1 MQKSVRE
8 LENAHEGADIWII
21 AAGASMNYVEPSFF
35 DNKITIGVN
44 RVFRKFDCDYIITK
58 DSRGFEQ
65 IKSISSSD
73 TKLVLSK
80 HESGNLYQGL
90 NHVDFEHYIFE
101 HPPKPNEQPML
112 QEIKKGKHRL
122 VVSYSTITSALHLA
136 AVMGAKNIMIC
147 GHDCGTIDGEATITD
162 YYGEVKPH
170 QKTEAKY
177 VQWLGLIEE
186 HTIAVADT
194 IKREFGCN
202 VHSLNPFVNF
212 NLEGHSYHP
221 SRASMMLKRDLR
233 TREDK

>member
-1 MQKSVRE
+1 MQKRIKE
-8 LENAHEGADIWII
+8 LDNLHEGKDIWII

-35 DNKITIGVN
+35 ENKITIGVN
-44 RVFRKFDCDYIITK
+44 RVFRKFECDYVITK

-65 IKSISSSD
+65 IKDISSAD
-73 TKLVLSK
+73 TKLILSK

-112 QEIKKGKHRL
+112 NEIKKGKHRL
-122 VVSYSTITSALHLA
+122 VVSYSTITSAVHFA
-136 AVMGAKNIMIC
+136 AILGAKNIMIA
-147 GHDCGTIDGEATITD
+147 GHDCGTIDGESTISG

-170 QKTEAKY
+170 QKTEDKY

-186 HTIAVADT
+186 HTIAVCEAV
-194 IKREFGCN
+194 KNEYGCN

-212 NLEGHSYHP
+212 NLEGHNYAP
-221 SRASMMLKRDLR
+221 SRMSIMLKRNLR
-233 TREDK
+233 SK